1 MTDDERT
8 EGEEEEGLFSF
19 AFRIYVLFVVT
30 KSRAIFIQRR
40 KTLVELA
47 KNLTKNSSNLHT
59 NHKQARRF
67 RANYQKLHD
76 DE

>member
-1 MTDDERT
+1 MTDDKRT
-8 EGEEEEGLFSF
+8 EGEEEGLFSF

-40 KTLVELA
+40 KTLDLA
-47 KNLTKNSSNLHT
+47 KKLVLSLITS
-59 NHKQARRF
+59 HKTGGRF
-67 RANYQKLHD
+67 PANYRKFHD